1 MDNHP
6 RVLLIED
13 QADLA
18 ANVFEYLEARGFIMD
33 AAPDGMSG
41 LALATD
47 HDYDAIV
54 LDLMLPGLDGLEV
67 CERLRGQ
74 AGKDTPIIMLTARD
88 TLDDKLAG
96 FGAGTD
102 DYLIKP
108 FDLPELEARLEA
120 LITRARAGFRT
131 QLCVGDLTYD
141 TATMS
146 IVRAD
151 QPIQLNPACR
161 KILEILMRA
170 SPKAVSRE
178 RLERALWGED
188 PPDSD
193 SLRSHIY
200 ALRKAVDGPFAAR
213 LLHTVHRYGYRLAA
227 APASGD

>member
-6 RVLLIED
+6 RVLLVED

-18 ANVFEYLEARGFIMD
+18 ANLFEYLEARGYLMD
-33 AAPDGMSG
+33 AAPDGISG

-67 CERLRGQ
+67 CERLRQQ

-96 FGAGTD
+96 FSVGTD
-102 DYLIKP
+102 DYLLKP
-108 FDLPELEARLEA
+108 FELAELEARLQA
-120 LITRARAGFRT
+120 LITRARAGFQT
-131 QLCVGDLTYD
+131 QLYVGDLSFN
-141 TATMS
+141 TATLA
-146 IVRAD
+146 IARAG
-151 QPIQLNPACR
+151 QPLHLNPVCR

-200 ALRKAVDGPFAAR
+200 ALRKAVDGPFDKR
-213 LLHTVHRYGYRLAA
+213 LLHTVHRYGYRLAET
-227 APASGD
+227 PASTA